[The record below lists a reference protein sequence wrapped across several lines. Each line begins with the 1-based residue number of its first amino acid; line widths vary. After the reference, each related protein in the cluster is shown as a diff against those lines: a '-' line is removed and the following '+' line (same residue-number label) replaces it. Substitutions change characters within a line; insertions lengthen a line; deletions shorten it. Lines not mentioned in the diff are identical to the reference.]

1 MKNNPQPQPFDHA
14 ELPVRQEE
22 DQYTPAGIIHQQVVM
37 EDLMSNGFAWEE
49 AFKLLHFRDR
59 LYSNE
64 EIRQRVADDQRM
76 QFVRWLYEQGE
87 LNEM

>member
-1 MKNNPQPQPFDHA
+1 MKNNLQPQPFDQT

-22 DQYTPAGIIHQQVVM
+22 GQYIPAGILHQQVVM
-37 EDLMSNGFAWEE
+37 EDLMSNGFSWEE
-49 AFKLLHFRDR
+49 AVKLLHFHDQ
-59 LYSNE
+59 LYTNE
-64 EIRQRVADDQRM
+64 EMRQRVAGDQRM